1 VTSVLFWSPGYEWR
15 PSLERDRPGGGS
27 EVHLSHLVE
36 GYVAAGHRVTI
47 LGPYGG
53 PPEDGVTFVPVY
65 DGALVQEQRCDL
77 LVVCGPN
84 SHPDWIKARRAV
96 ALVAH
101 GPEVAIPGFRAEP
114 ICVSDYQADLWRK
127 AGYAPTVIPC
137 FVPDDYHDLAS
148 VSKDPRRFINASPRN
163 KGADVTLYEWA
174 KLRERLPGAELVW
187 TCGYDAPPPEA
198 LKTPGV
204 RWLGKLPPRQL
215 AMEIAKSA
223 GLFHASTSA
232 ETFFVVA
239 AIAEIARV
247 RCHILCKHFGAIR
260 TTVNSPLVT
269 MDPEQWRED
278 MVEAFDRERVDGAAP
293 GRFYAAPNDYR
304 FSTLMPRWLELVP

>member
-36 GYVAAGHRVTI
+36 GFVAAGHSVCI
-47 LGPYGG
+47 LGPYEG
-53 PPEDGVTFVPVY
+53 PDEDGVIFRFAETPHQQV
-65 DGALVQEQRCDL
+65 RCDL

-114 ICVSDYQADLWRK
+114 ICCSEFQADMWRK
-127 AGYAPTVIPC
+127 AGYAPIVIPC
-137 FVPDDYHDLAS
+137 FVPDDYYDLAS
-148 VSKDPRRFINASPRN
+148 VPKDPRRFINASPRN

-278 MVEAFDRERVDGAAP
+278 MVDAYRQGIAP
-293 GRFYAAPNDYR
+293 IRAWYGDANDYR